1 MKRIAVRTR
10 SFGAEIGTPTVDD
23 LASWIPEKRGLGGD
37 LTAYQMERSFGLQKR
52 VDFPCAGGRF
62 YAQRTL
68 DCLVG
73 IEGTM
78 VTGDVGVRADEAVAD
93 VRALADRQ
101 KDLWFAMPA
110 PSLFGFADR
119 YFGDE
124 DEMTEEVVHAFG
136 RLMREMRDAG
146 AGGHVLIA
154 EEAGEIEME
163 ELAGKKVCFFPLKR
177 DLPRLSGL
185 LEHQTTLITDPAGIE
200 EAGRLADEYDVRELA
215 LLHPTH
221 EDLMAALGHFDLD
234 EITAAGY
241 TLEGEEEQWKSLR
254 EEAYILR

>member
-10 SFGAEIGTPTVDD
+10 SFGAEVGTPTVAD
-23 LASWIPEKRGLGGD
+23 LASWIPERRGIGGD
-37 LTAYQMERSFGLQKR
+37 LTAYLMERSFCLQQG

-62 YAQRTL
+62 YARRVF
-68 DCLVG
+68 DCLDG
-73 IEGTM
+73 IKGM
-78 VTGDVGVRADEAVAD
+78 AVTGDVGVRADEAVAD
-93 VRALADRQ
+93 VRTFAERQ
-101 KDLWFAMPA
+101 KGLWFAMPA

-177 DLPRLSGL
+177 DVSHLGAL
-185 LEHQTTLITDPAGIE
+185 LEHQTTLIVDPAGIDD
-200 EAGRLADEYDVRELA
+200 AGRLADEYEVRELA

-234 EITAAGY
+234 EVTAAGY